1 MLSYSIGMDSI
12 PEETLKLFSEL
23 KNGEEYDCCY
33 EVIMSDLEG
42 KIDRR
47 SKFNLKAFAL
57 KIKTNEKYSGTNY
70 YKKRVRLD
78 DEENPIEIEDEKNTE
93 DEAIFNLEKSSLI
106 ENYDEI
112 ISYCYRKH
120 FIDIEH
126 TLEMALQGVAP
137 AIETLKTLTQK
148 DEVVHDF
155 VKMYL
160 ELRKRY

>member
-1 MLSYSIGMDSI
+1 MLSYSIGIDSI
-12 PEETLKLFSEL
+12 PEETLKLLSEL
-23 KNGEEYDCCY
+23 KDGKAYDCCY

-42 KIDRR
+42 KIDRS

-57 KIKTNEKYSGTNY
+57 RIKTNKKYSGTNY

-78 DEENPIEIEDEKNTE
+78 DEENPIEIEDEKNIE
-93 DEAIFNLEKSSLI
+93 DEAIFNLEKSSII
-106 ENYDEI
+106 ENYDKI

-120 FIDIEH
+120 LINIEQ
-126 TLEMALQGVAP
+126 TLNMALRGVAP

-155 VKMYL
+155 VKTYL
-160 ELRKRY
+160 ELRKGY